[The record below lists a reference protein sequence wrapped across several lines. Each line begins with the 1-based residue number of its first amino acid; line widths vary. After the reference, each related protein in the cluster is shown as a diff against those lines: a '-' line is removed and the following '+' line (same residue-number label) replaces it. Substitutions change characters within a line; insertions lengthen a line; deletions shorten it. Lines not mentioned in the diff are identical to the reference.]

1 MEKIIH
7 KRRKLRHWKHSKE
20 WKDKMKVSMLGNKNG
35 KNNKGRKIL
44 WGDKISKTLK
54 ERWKDIDYKYKN
66 NQSERRSINAK
77 EWRIAVFTRDGWTC
91 QTCKE
96 IGGKL
101 EAHHINFQKDF
112 KQTINGLINDKKK
125 HLLKDDQANLVVLC
139 DKCHDK
145 LHNNEFNIKG
155 LIKTS
160 NGVKALIE

>member
-101 EAHHINFQKDF
+101 EAHHIKSWAHYPELRYD
-112 KQTINGLINDKKK
+112 INNGIT
-125 HLLKDDQANLVVLC
+125 LC
-139 DKCHDK
+139 VECHK
-145 LHNNEFNIKG
+145 LTDNYAHKNHIQY
-155 LIKTS
+155 
-160 NGVKALIE
+160 